1 MSFAQPGF
9 LLGLAIVPVAVL
21 FLFWVS
27 RSRRKALAR
36 LGDPALIQRLAA
48 SANAPGRRLK
58 QLLWLAALTLGI
70 IALARP
76 QWGEAP
82 QMVEQEGIQVMV
94 ALDVSNSMMAE
105 DVTPN
110 RLLRAKR
117 DITDLMDRLDGDEIG
132 LVVFSG
138 AAFVQFPL
146 TSDYATASSFL
157 ESANPGIISRQGTA
171 IGEAIA
177 TALGGFDTNSSAQ
190 KVIIIFTDGENH
202 ESDTLAAAQAAA
214 DQGVILYLIGFGSEE
229 GATIPLYDAAGNLTG
244 YKTDVN
250 GQVVQ
255 TRLDEATLQQ
265 MAEISGG
272 QYFRATDGS
281 ELNALVAELGNLQT
295 GRFES
300 RETRTLIERFQLF
313 LLAAVVA
320 LLLAEIV
327 PERRNIRR
335 PRVTNALGRTV
346 RNER

>member
-1 MSFAQPGF
+1 MSFAAPLF
-9 LLGLAIVPVAVL
+9 LAGLVLVPVAVV

-27 RSRRKALAR
+27 LSRRRALAR
-36 LGDPALIQRLAA
+36 LRDPALIQRLAA

-58 QLLWLAALTLGI
+58 QILWLVALTLVI

-82 QMVEQEGIQVMV
+82 QTVEQEGIQVMV

-105 DVTPN
+105 DITPN

-117 DITDLMDRLDGDEIG
+117 DIADLMDRLDGDEIG

-157 ESANPGIISRQGTA
+157 DSANPGIISRQGTA
-171 IGEAIA
+171 IGQAIS
-177 TALGGFDTNSSAQ
+177 TALNGFDPNSSAQ
-190 KVIIIFTDGENH
+190 KVIVIFTDGENH
-202 ESDTLAAAQAAA
+202 ESDTIAAAQAATE
-214 DQGVILYLIGFGSEE
+214 QGIILYPVGFGSEE
-229 GATIPLYDAAGNLTG
+229 GAPIPLYDTAGNLTG

-250 GQVVQ
+250 GQIVQ

-265 MAEISGG
+265 IADISGG
-272 QYFRATDGS
+272 TYFRATDGS
-281 ELNALVAELGNLQT
+281 ELNALIAELGNLQT

-300 RETRTLIERFQLF
+300 RETSTLIERFQLF

-320 LLLAEIV
+320 LLLAELA
-327 PERRNIRR
+327 PERRNVRR
-335 PRVTNALGRTV
+335 VRLTNALGRV
-346 RNER
+346 MRNER